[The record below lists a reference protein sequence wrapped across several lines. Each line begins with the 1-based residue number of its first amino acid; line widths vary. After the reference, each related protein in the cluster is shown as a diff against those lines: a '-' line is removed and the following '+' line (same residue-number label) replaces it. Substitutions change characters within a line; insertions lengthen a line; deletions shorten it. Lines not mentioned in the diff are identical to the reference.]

1 MDHFKDYETLTFA
14 REGRILTITL
24 NLPDSLNAVNARL
37 HTELSRVFT
46 DANTDPDSD
55 VVVLTGAGRAFCA
68 GGDLDWM
75 QEAIDEPAGFE
86 ITAAEAKRIIYSQL
100 DLQKPL
106 ICRMNGHAIGLGASL
121 ALTSDIVIASDKAL
135 IGDPHVS
142 VGLVAGDGGAIL
154 WPQMIGFMRAREY
167 LFTGDA
173 IPAPEAARMGL
184 ISRSVP
190 PDQLD
195 EAVYTLARRIAGG
208 ATKAI
213 RWTKIT
219 TNMALKSLIHAYMD
233 TGVSYE
239 ILSNTTEDHQ
249 EAVNAFRE
257 KRKPVFTGR

>member
-46 DANTDPDSD
+46 DANTDPESD

-173 IPAPEAARMGL
+173 IPATEAARMGL

-190 PDQLD
+190 PEQLD